1 MPSGSGDGWA
11 DDYERGRPGWP
22 VEAVR
27 VAGVAA
33 AAVVLDLGAGTGKL
47 TSVLVGEFAR
57 VLAVEPAD
65 PMRRLLVERC
75 PEAAALCGTGQDI
88 PVASESVDA
97 VFAAQS
103 FHWFDE
109 DAAVAEIARVLR
121 PGGALVLMWN
131 RPGGPWEPD
140 TGAAEQAL
148 SRRMPD
154 VVDHIPLDLGGPE
167 ASSGWQPNVADS
179 PFGRFEAA
187 AFANPQSVDREGL
200 VAFYASMGWL
210 ADLPDDARLPL
221 LNEVRS
227 RLTASE
233 YRRVW
238 ETHVHWARRADAVD

>member
-1 MPSGSGDGWA
+1 
-11 DDYERGRPGWP
+11 
-22 VEAVR
+22 
-27 VAGVAA
+27 
-33 AAVVLDLGAGTGKL
+33 
-47 TSVLVGEFAR
+47 
-57 VLAVEPAD
+57 
-65 PMRRLLVERC
+65 
-75 PEAAALCGTGQDI
+75 
-88 PVASESVDA
+88 
-97 VFAAQS
+97 
-103 FHWFDE
+103 
-109 DAAVAEIARVLR
+109 
-121 PGGALVLMWN
+121 
-131 RPGGPWEPD
+131 
-140 TGAAEQAL
+140 
-148 SRRMPD
+148 MPD

-187 AFANPQSVDREGL
+187 AFANPQSLDREGL